1 PPVGAC
7 GQVEAPPPVPA
18 GFRAGVL
25 GGGSRQP
32 GIIGFSRDG
41 DGIQGASFA
50 STAVRAV
57 SFFGPGVQ
65 SISGA
70 LTGVTGISG
79 TQGPTPTGNLPTNA
93 GVLGSSNTQ
102 V

>member
-1 PPVGAC
+1 VAA
-7 GQVEAPPPVPA
+7 E
-18 GFRAGVL
+18 
-25 GGGSRQP
+25 
-32 GIIGFSRDG
+32 G
-41 DGIQGASFA
+41 DGNQGGWFA

-57 SFFGPGVQ
+57 LSVGPGVQ

-79 TQGPTPTGNLPTNA
+79 TQGPTPTGNLPNNA

-102 V
+102 VGVIGTSNTTAGVFGFSNNVGVLGSSNNIGV